1 MRIQSSAIQLG
12 THAYD
17 RYRAFLVSAVLISGL
32 ITGLLALLFILQ
44 MDREPQPS
52 PNLVVFDT
60 GYPHEDVPDD
70 VEFEEP
76 KLSDVEEMTND
87 MESAVEALTDA
98 LSTNPALATS
108 ITGDG
113 LGDKRKRPPQ
123 GPRGPD
129 TKPRTQAKQST
140 SHWVLNFSIR
150 TEKEY
155 LQQVDDLNIELGYV
169 SKTTSAIDYASK
181 VATKTPT
188 HRVGVRSDEKRHLFM
203 TSNKITQKWH
213 EKVFSGLGVEIDGK
227 ISARFFPDEV
237 IKKLKQLESDH
248 VKKLALAKA
257 KKIRRTS
264 FGLRRKGEKWEFYV
278 VDIATD

>member
-1 MRIQSSAIQLG
+1 MRVQSSAIQFG
-12 THAYD
+12 TSPFD
-17 RYRAFLVSAVLISGL
+17 RYRALLVSAVLISGL
-32 ITGLLALLFILQ
+32 VTGLLALLFILQ

-52 PNLVVFDT
+52 PNMVVFDV
-60 GYPHEDVPDD
+60 GYPHEDEPDD

-76 KLSDVEEMTND
+76 KLSDVEEMTHD
-87 MESAVEALTDA
+87 MDSAVDALTDA
-98 LSTNPALATS
+98 LSNNPALATS

-113 LGDKRKRPPQ
+113 LGDKRKRPPR

-129 TKPRTQAKQST
+129 ISPRKLASQST
-140 SHWVLNFSIR
+140 SHWVLSFSIR
-150 TEKEY
+150 SEKEY

-188 HRVGVRSDEKRHLFM
+188 HRVGVRADEKRHLFM
-203 TSNKITQKWH
+203 TSNKITLKWH
-213 EKVFSGLGVEIDGK
+213 EKVFNGLGVELDGK
-227 ISARFFPDEV
+227 IGARFFPDDV
-237 IKKLKQLESDH
+237 IKKMKQLESDQL
-248 VKKLALAKA
+248 KKLGLPKD

-264 FGLRRKGEKWEFYV
+264 FGLRRDGEKWEFYV